1 MTSINKFLLSII
13 IFIFFFSLILYL
25 SNNFFPLDRHWSS
38 FYDHELTLTYNAL
51 LFNSAELHEYVD
63 HSGYFTILFLSIFL
77 KILNFFGYLAIY
89 KITLLNESNNLNV
102 DLQNI
107 IYFTRIY
114 TMICTSFLC
123 LVIYW
128 IFEFFSK
135 NRFFSFLLTFLLFLS
150 IGTFEH
156 FIQLRTELLTMIFF
170 ILSFL
175 SIVVFLT
182 EKKNFELKY
191 LFLFF
196 IFLFSAIL
204 NKTQIFFYLF
214 AILLV
219 ASFIKVEK
227 TKYFNFENYK
237 FLENKNFTYYLLGIV
252 ILYLILKLITK
263 GSSISGISFIFV
275 NILMINTFF
284 YLVLKKID
292 LDIKKNL
299 KFINL
304 VILACFVVFKAILFI
319 HPSTNEMA
327 FNNTFTNVIDNTFK
341 YTITS
346 TEGNSGIISI
356 LIDFIIRFIDH
367 LIFLFRNINY
377 YSFLIIGSLL
387 LNFTLK
393 KNTKIIYFN
402 LSCIFSFL
410 IISYISSLRGP
421 VGSII
426 FAGFPYYNIF
436 SDFFLILSFVNY
448 SKHLKNRVYLV
459 ILPIIII
466 AGLLNYHIIY
476 KYRIGSISHNRIEE
490 ICDNSYFYDWHKKIP
505 ANRFK
510 SFCNSAL

>member
-1 MTSINKFLLSII
+1 MTAINKFLLSIS

-38 FYDHELTLTYNAL
+38 IYDHELTLTYNAL
-51 LFNSAELHEYVD
+51 LFNSAQLHEYVD

-89 KITLLNESNNLNV
+89 KITLFNESNNLNV

-114 TMICTSFLC
+114 TIICTSFLC
-123 LVIYW
+123 LIIYW
-128 IFEFFSK
+128 IIEFFSK
-135 NRFFSFLLTFLLFLS
+135 NRFFSFLLTVLFFLS
-150 IGTFEH
+150 AGTFEH
-156 FIQLRTELLTMIFF
+156 FYQLRTELLTMIFF
-170 ILSFL
+170 TLSFL
-175 SIVVFLT
+175 SIIFFLT

-196 IFLFSAIL
+196 IFLLSAIL
-204 NKTQIFFYLF
+204 NKTQIFFCLF
-214 AILLV
+214 SILLV

-237 FLENKNFTYYLLGIV
+237 FLESKNFTYYLLGIV
-252 ILYLILKLITK
+252 IFYLVLKLITK
-263 GSSISGISFIFV
+263 GSSISSISFIFV

-284 YLVLKKID
+284 YLVLKKKD
-292 LDIKKNL
+292 LNIKKNL
-299 KFINL
+299 KFLNL
-304 VILACFVVFKAILFI
+304 IFLACFIVFKSVLFI

-341 YTITS
+341 YTTIS
-346 TEGNSGIISI
+346 AQGNNTIISV
-356 LIDFIIRFIDH
+356 LIDFIIKFIDH
-367 LIFLFRNINY
+367 IIFLFKNINY
-377 YSFLIIGSLL
+377 HSFLIVGSLL

-393 KNTKIIYFN
+393 KNTKIICFN

-410 IISYISSLRGP
+410 IISYISSLRGW
-421 VGSII
+421 
-426 FAGFPYYNIF
+426 FYQYYIF
-436 SDFFLILSFVNY
+436 SDFFLILSFVHY
-448 SKHLKNRVYLV
+448 AKYLKNKVYLA

-466 AGLLNYHIIY
+466 VGFLNYPII
-476 KYRIGSISHNRIEE
+476 KYRLEIIPQNQIEI
-490 ICDNSYFYDWHKKIP
+490 ICNDNYFYAWHTKIP
-505 ANRFK
+505 SNRFK

>member
-1 MTSINKFLLSII
+1 MTFIYKFNKILLSII
-13 IFIFFFSLILYL
+13 ILIFFFSLTLYL
-25 SNNFFPLDRHWSS
+25 SNNFLPLDRHWSS

-51 LFNSAELHEYVD
+51 LFNSAQLHEYVD

-89 KITLLNESNNLNV
+89 NITLFNESNNLNV

-114 TMICTSFLC
+114 TIACSSFLC

-128 IFEFFSK
+128 TCEFFSK
-135 NRFFSFLLTFLLFLS
+135 NKFFSFLLTVLFFLS
-150 IGTFEH
+150 VGTFEH
-156 FIQLRTELLTMIFF
+156 FIQLRTEVLTMIFF

-175 SIVVFLT
+175 SIIIFLN

-204 NKTQIFFYLF
+204 NKTQVFFYLF
-214 AILLV
+214 SILLV
-219 ASFIKVEK
+219 ANFVRVEK

-237 FLENKNFTYYLLGIV
+237 FIENKNLAYYLLGIV
-252 ILYLILKLITK
+252 TLYLVLKLGTK
-263 GSSISGISFIFV
+263 GSSISSISFIFL
-275 NILMINTFF
+275 NILMINAFF
-284 YLVLKKID
+284 YLVLKKKD

-304 VILACFVVFKAILFI
+304 IFLLCFVVFRSVLSI

-327 FNNTFTNVIDNTFK
+327 FNNTFTNVIDNAFK
-341 YTITS
+341 YTSTS
-346 TEGNSGIISI
+346 VQGNSEIISI
-356 LIDFIIRFIDH
+356 LLDFITKFIDH
-367 LIFLFRNINY
+367 LILLFKNINY
-377 YSFLIIGSLL
+377 HSFLIIVSLL

-393 KNTKIIYFN
+393 KNTRIIYFN

-410 IISYISSLRGP
+410 IISCISSLRGWM
-421 VGSII
+421 
-426 FAGFPYYNIF
+426 FWYYIF

-448 SKHLKNRVYLV
+448 AKYLKKRVYLA

-466 AGLLNYHIIY
+466 AGLLNYPINKNRLETIP
-476 KYRIGSISHNRIEE
+476 HNQIKK
-490 ICDNSYFYDWHKKIP
+490 ICDGSYFYDWHTKIP
-505 ANRFK
+505 ENRFK
-510 SFCNSAL
+510 NFCNNAL